1 MAGHPTSRT
10 RHAAAFAVATGLL
23 AGVCAAGCRNGGDF
37 TLFGYTTAPP
47 FDPSVRSVYIPVFKN
62 TTFHTSP
69 HRGIE
74 ADITQAIVTELN
86 RRRSPIRVVSD
97 CDRADTELVGSVTQ
111 VLKIPQNRNL
121 QNLVREFDLFVT
133 VEVVW
138 RDLRSGRVLTGTRQP
153 ATEGP
158 PPDAFDPSLP
168 PPAPPQ
174 PVLVPAP
181 VQVTAVGRAIP
192 ELGESNTTAQQA
204 AVNRLAKQIVNMMEQ
219 PW

>member
-1 MAGHPTSRT
+1 MTAPRT
-10 RHAAAFAVATGLL
+10 RLAALIA
-23 AGVCAAGCRNGGDF
+23 AGVLVGAGLTGCRSDGDF
-37 TLFGYTTAPP
+37 SLFGYTTVPP

-74 ADITQAIVTELN
+74 ADITQAIVEELG

-97 CDRADTELVGSVTQ
+97 CDRADTELVGSVIQ
-111 VLKIPQNRNL
+111 ILKVPQNRNL
-121 QNLVREFDLFVT
+121 QNMNREYDLQVT

-138 RDLRSGRVLTGTRQP
+138 RDLRSGRVLTGTREP
-153 ATEGP
+153 AQDGP
-158 PPDAFDPSLP
+158 PPDSFDPSLP

-174 PVLVPAP
+174 PALIAAP
-181 VQVTAVGRAIP
+181 LQVIAIGRAIT

-204 AVNRLAKQIVNMMEQ
+204 AVDRIARQIVNMMEQ

>member
-1 MAGHPTSRT
+1 MTGRSTCGTRPAALLAIAAGL
-10 RHAAAFAVATGLL
+10 FAGACATG
-23 AGVCAAGCRNGGDF
+23 CRGGGDF
-37 TLFGYTTAPP
+37 SLFGYTTAPP

-74 ADITQAIVTELN
+74 ADVTQAIVEELN

-97 CDRADTELVGSVTQ
+97 CDRADTELVGSI
-111 VLKIPQNRNL
+111 VLLQKIPQNRNL
-121 QNLVREFDLFVT
+121 QNMVREFDLQVT

-138 RDLRSGRVLTGTRQP
+138 RDLRSGRVLTGTRQLAAEEP
-153 ATEGP
+153 L
-158 PPDAFDPSLP
+158 PDAFDPSRP

-181 VQVTAVGRAIP
+181 VQVTAIGRAIP
-192 ELGESNTTAQQA
+192 ELGESNTTAQKA
-204 AVNRLAKQIVNMMEQ
+204 AVDRLAEQIVNMMEQ